1 MNVKEENVDPLPSIL
16 KFFNTVIHIP
26 PKCLVRFLTIEL
38 LSAACCF
45 FHFIEHFYGML
56 KVFTERLV
64 SYIQSI
70 ILKTES
76 FTHSFHNVPTLYS

>member
-1 MNVKEENVDPLPSIL
+1 MDPLPSIL
-16 KFFNTVIHIP
+16 KFFSTVIHIS

-38 LSAACCF
+38 FQLHVF
-45 FHFIEHFYGML
+45 FLHFIEHFYGML